1 MSWAPFPPSL
11 MATKQDKFFV
21 SATLIDLL
29 KKKKKRTNREV
40 EDMEL
45 PGVVK
50 KIGSKGEL

>member
-21 SATLIDLL
+21 SAPLIDLL
-29 KKKKKRTNREV
+29 KKKKKRTNREA

-50 KIGSKGEL
+50 K

>member
-11 MATKQDKFFV
+11 MATKQEKFFG
-21 SATLIDLL
+21 SAPLIDILK

-50 KIGSKGEL
+50 K